1 MSLLCVSIVFEVFF
15 PLQIDCHCTSGTSK
29 DFGPNRQSCQLIIVC
44 RLRSR
49 PYSTSPNTSYTLLQM
64 NMDPHITI
72 THSVVEEHGP
82 STGEFSSMLGCRS
95 IQPSPTAVPLKTSPP
110 PPSAQKEPPPYKAGA
125 QAPAA
130 PLRRRA
136 CLGAT
141 VKSVAEGGLFPTE
154 VDSDRWRVTRKSTA
168 NAYRI

>member
-110 PPSAQKEPPPYKAGA
+110 PLRPKKSHLPIRPVPK
-125 QAPAA
+125 
-130 PLRRRA
+130 PLRLRYDAERVSERLSSRSRREV
-136 CLGAT
+136 CSQQRWT
-141 VKSVAEGGLFPTE
+141 VTGGE
-154 VDSDRWRVTRKSTA
+154 
-168 NAYRI
+168 